1 MYVDEQTYLAH
12 YGVKGMKWGV
22 RKKDNLAVRG
32 VQRIGRTMASGP
44 FGKAG
49 IKAGKK
55 INEVN
60 AKRSKRA
67 SEAKANLSNVKK
79 SAKEVRAIK
88 KSRKAEKKA
97 AKERDLKLKSE
108 AGRLTDQYVRD
119 VIEPK
124 LAKKYGHKNINDLSD
139 FELGNYAFDFEEMES
154 AYYNKT
160 LSELRRKR

>member
-55 INEVN
+55 IN
-60 AKRSKRA
+60 
-67 SEAKANLSNVKK
+67 
-79 SAKEVRAIK
+79 
-88 KSRKAEKKA
+88 
-97 AKERDLKLKSE
+97 
-108 AGRLTDQYVRD
+108 
-119 VIEPK
+119 
-124 LAKKYGHKNINDLSD
+124 DLSD